1 MPDILHDLPIAALP
15 GRVFEA
21 VSTPAGLDQWWTKR
35 SSGEALE
42 GREFRLYFGP
52 EHDWRARVTRCVT
65 GSEFELELVRAEDE
79 WTGTRVGF
87 QLEPR
92 DASTWVRFYHRGW
105 PKANEHFRISSNCWA
120 MYLRI
125 LRRYLEHGETVAYED
140 RLDV

>member
-1 MPDILHDLPIAALP
+1 MPDILHDLPIKALP

-21 VSTPAGLDQWWTKR
+21 ISTPAGLDRWWTKR
-35 SSGEALE
+35 SAGEALE
-42 GREFRLYFGP
+42 GRDFKLWFGP

-65 GSEFELELVRAEDE
+65 GSEFELELVRADDD
-79 WTGTRVGF
+79 WTGSRVGF
-87 QLEPR
+87 ELEPR
-92 DASTWVRFYHRGW
+92 DASTWVRFHHSGW
-105 PKANEHFRISSNCWA
+105 REANEHYRISSNCWA